1 MTAKKPKSQHKDS
14 GRPSKMSDES
24 LKKLEEA
31 FLLDCTIGEACF
43 CADISERTYY
53 NRVDADPDLLQR
65 FEALR
70 QNPVYKAR
78 KTVIQALEKDPDIA
92 LKYLE
97 RKRKNEFSTRS
108 EVENTFVSI
117 KEEDLEE

>member
-1 MTAKKPKSQHKDS
+1 
-14 GRPSKMSDES
+14 MSDES

-31 FLLDCTIGEACF
+31 FLLDCTIWEACF

-53 NRVDADPDLLQR
+53 NRVDSNPDLLQR